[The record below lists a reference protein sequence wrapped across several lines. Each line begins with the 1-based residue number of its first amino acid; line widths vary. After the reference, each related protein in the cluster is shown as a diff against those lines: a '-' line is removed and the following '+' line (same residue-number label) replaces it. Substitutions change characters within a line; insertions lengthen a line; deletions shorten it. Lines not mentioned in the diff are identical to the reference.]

1 MSPIFQKKSSAL
13 FFDKG
18 TITVCD
24 LKALFPSLGGLMSR
38 SKRWGSD
45 AQTFGMGVDQRRHDW
60 AGKALFWH
68 RIPAAVAGL
77 SNLIRTAVLTDV
89 APENAIR
96 YYARMKPKGLFRER
110 NGWDDQHSVRVKYDE
125 RQEIDL
131 PEDRYRERGHQPPFD
146 ELPCKGDP
154 ANDA

>member
-1 MSPIFQKKSSAL
+1 MSPIFQKRSSAL

-38 SKRWGSD
+38 SKRWRSD

-96 YYARMKPKGLFRER
+96 YYACMKPKGLFRER
-110 NGWDDQHSVRVKYDE
+110 NGWDDQHSVVSNTTSAKKS
-125 RQEIDL
+125 
-131 PEDRYRERGHQPPFD
+131 RYRDRGYQPPFD
-146 ELPCKGDP
+146 ELPWKDDP
-154 ANDA
+154 TNDA